1 VEPNRVHEMLN
12 PARLEF
18 ARTRRK
24 WTKAK
29 LAQALGVQSR
39 SIQGYESG
47 EYAPEPERLTLIS
60 KLLAFPE
67 DFFFG
72 DDLPKIAEHTASFRS
87 MSKMS
92 AALKESAL
100 GAGALAFVLNGWIES
115 QFNLPVTDLPNLSDL
130 SPEDAAATLRRM
142 WGLGETP
149 ISNMIHLL
157 ESKGVRIYSLAIE
170 AREVDAFSVWHNNT
184 PFVFLNTFKSA
195 EHSRFDVGHE
205 LGHLVRDSHSM
216 LHGNVHSPEMERE
229 ANAFASAFLMPRNSV
244 VALKPDLPTVHQ
256 LIELKSHFGVS
267 LAALAYRM
275 NQLDLLT
282 EWTYR
287 SLCIEIAK
295 KGYRTKEPKPMRQET
310 SQMLAKV
317 FQVLRAEG
325 IKKSDIASELCLFV
339 EDLDNLTFGLTI
351 SSVAASGGAESSS
364 VAKAR
369 SQELRLVK

>member
-1 VEPNRVHEMLN
+1 MLN

-29 LAQALGVQSR
+29 LAEALGVQSR

-47 EYAPEPERLTLIS
+47 EYAPEPDRLALIS
-60 KLLAFPE
+60 KLLAFPVA
-67 DFFFG
+67 FFYG
-72 DDLPKIAEHTASFRS
+72 DDLPKISEHTASFRS

-92 AALKESAL
+92 AALKDSAL
-100 GAGALAFVLNGWIES
+100 GAGSLAFVLNNWIES
-115 QFNLPVTDLPNLSDL
+115 RFNLPRSTLPDLSDL
-130 SPEDAAATLRRM
+130 SPEDAAASLRRI
-142 WGLGETP
+142 WGLGEGP
-149 ISNMIHLL
+149 ISNMIHFL
-157 ESKGVRIYSLAIE
+157 ESKGVRVYSLAIE

-195 EHSRFDVGHE
+195 EHSRFDAGHE

-216 LHGNVHSPEMERE
+216 LHGKAHSPEMERE
-229 ANAFASAFLMPRNSV
+229 ANAFASAFLMPRDSV
-244 VALKPDLPTVHQ
+244 VAHKPNLPTVPQ
-256 LIELKSHFGVS
+256 LVELKSLWGVS

-275 NQLDLLT
+275 NQLGLLT

-295 KGYRTKEPKPMRQET
+295 KGYRTKEPEPMRQET

-317 FQVLRAEG
+317 FEVLRTEN
-325 IKKSDIASELCLFV
+325 IKKSDIAAELCLLI

-351 SSVAASGGAESSS
+351 SGVSTSERVESVGVSKPNNPS
-364 VAKAR
+364 
-369 SQELRLVK
+369 LRLVKC

>member
-1 VEPNRVHEMLN
+1 MEPNREHEMLN

-67 DFFFG
+67 DFFYG
-72 DDLPKIAEHTASFRS
+72 DDLPKISEHTASFRS

-100 GAGALAFVLNGWIES
+100 GAGALAFVLNRWIES
-115 QFNLPVTDLPNLSDL
+115 RFNLPVADLPDLGDL
-130 SPEDAAATLRRM
+130 SPEDAAATLRRI
-142 WGLGETP
+142 WGLGEAP

-157 ESKGVRIYSLAIE
+157 ESKGVRVYSLAIE
-170 AREVDAFSVWHNNT
+170 AREVDAFSVWHDNT

-216 LHGNVHSPEMERE
+216 LHGNAHSPEMERE

-244 VALKPDLPTVHQ
+244 VAHKPNLPTVPQ
-256 LIELKSHFGVS
+256 LIELKRFFGVS

-275 NQLDLLT
+275 NQLGLLT

-287 SLCIEIAK
+287 SLCIDIAK
-295 KGYRTKEPKPMRQET
+295 KGYRTNEPKPMRQET
-310 SQMLAKV
+310 SQMLGKV
-317 FQVLRAEG
+317 FEVLRSEN
-325 IKKSDIASELCLFV
+325 IKKSDIATELCLFI

-351 SSVAASGGAESSS
+351 SGVASGKTEPGLLP
-364 VAKAR
+364 KPN
-369 SQELRLVK
+369 SQGLRLVK

>member
-1 VEPNRVHEMLN
+1 MELKREHEMLN

-29 LAQALGVQSR
+29 LAEAIGVQSR

-47 EYAPEPERLTLIS
+47 EYAPEPDRLALIS
-60 KLLAFPE
+60 KLLAFPV
-67 DFFFG
+67 DFFYG
-72 DDLPKIAEHTASFRS
+72 DDLPKISEHTASFRS

-92 AALKESAL
+92 AALKVSAL
-100 GAGALAFVLNGWIES
+100 GAGSLAFVLNSWIES
-115 QFNLPVTDLPNLSDL
+115 RFNLPVANLPDLSDL

-142 WGLGETP
+142 WGLGEAS

-157 ESKGVRIYSLAIE
+157 ESKGVRVYSLAIE
-170 AREVDAFSVWHNNT
+170 AREVDAFSAWYNNT

-216 LHGNVHSPEMERE
+216 LHGKAHSPEMERE
-229 ANAFASAFLMPRNSV
+229 ANAFASAFLMPRDSV
-244 VALKPDLPTVHQ
+244 VAHKSNLPTVPQ
-256 LIELKSHFGVS
+256 LIELKGFFGVS

-275 NQLDLLT
+275 NQLGLLT

-287 SLCIEIAK
+287 SLCIDIAK

-317 FQVLRAEG
+317 FEVLRSEN
-325 IKKSDIASELCLFV
+325 IKKSDIASELFLLV
-339 EDLDNLTFGLTI
+339 EDLDNLTFGLII
-351 SSVAASGGAESSS
+351 SGVATSGRVESGVAS
-364 VAKAR
+364 KPN
-369 SQELRLVK
+369 SQGLRLVK